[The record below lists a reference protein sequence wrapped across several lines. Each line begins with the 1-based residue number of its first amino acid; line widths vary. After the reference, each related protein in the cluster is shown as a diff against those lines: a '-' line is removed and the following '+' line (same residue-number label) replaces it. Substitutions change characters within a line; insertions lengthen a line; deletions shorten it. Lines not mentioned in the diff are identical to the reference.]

1 MTEFPRIDPAAGQA
15 DRDKE
20 TARLLVS
27 GDHEGL
33 RRLLVDHA
41 GRVLGLLRKEF
52 ARVLDHQ
59 EIDDAVSQASVRI
72 WRAGSRFD
80 PARGSLGA
88 WFLTIARN
96 CARRVL
102 EAKNRHAALALVED
116 LDSTAAAIGRCA
128 EPANSDPAAA
138 SAFLRDVRACIDALA
153 PQQRAV
159 LLADLAA
166 GGSAPTEELA
176 RQLNTSRNSIYVSR
190 NMGRRALCA
199 AMAKLGH
206 TFDEGSA
213 AALRNWR

>member
-1 MTEFPRIDPAAGQA
+1 MTEFPRIDPAAGQT
-15 DRDKE
+15 DRDQE
-20 TARLLVS
+20 TARLLVR

-41 GRVLGLLRKEF
+41 GKILALLRKEF

-72 WRAGSRFD
+72 WRAGGRFD
-80 PARGSLGA
+80 PTRGSLGA

-102 EAKNRHAALALVED
+102 EAKKRHAALTLVED
-116 LDSTAAAIGRCA
+116 LDSSATAADRG
-128 EPANSDPAAA
+128 EPRVADSADE
-138 SAFLRDVRACIDALA
+138 SAFLRDVRKCIDALA

-166 GGSAPTEELA
+166 GGSAPTDELA
-176 RQLNTSRNSIYVSR
+176 QRLNTSRNSIYVSR